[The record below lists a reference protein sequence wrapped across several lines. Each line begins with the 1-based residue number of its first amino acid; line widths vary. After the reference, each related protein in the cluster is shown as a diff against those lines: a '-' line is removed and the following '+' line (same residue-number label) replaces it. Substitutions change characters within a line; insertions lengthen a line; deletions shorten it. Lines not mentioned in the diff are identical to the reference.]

1 MALVTGK
8 NITLAFDNNIVSEN
22 INFEVNQGD
31 YLCIVGE
38 NGAGKTTLMK
48 TIMGLYKPKDGE
60 IIFDNSLDK
69 SEIGYLPQQKV
80 SQKDFPATVIEVVL
94 SGLVNKL
101 GLLPFYSKEQK
112 SIAINNLEK
121 LNILE
126 LKNKPYIDLSGGQK
140 QRVLVARALC
150 ATKKLLIL
158 DEPITG
164 LDSKTTKDLY
174 ELIYNLNKTENI
186 TIIMISHDIEQA
198 TTYASHILHLAKEP
212 LFFGEKDDYVHT
224 TFCKCMLGGN

>member
-22 INFEVNQGD
+22 INFEVNQGN